1 MADNFGLKIGLEG
14 EKEFKKALADIN
26 QSFKVLGSEMKL
38 VTSQFD
44 KNDSSADALA
54 AKHKVLGNQIEAQKQ
69 KIETLRAALKNASDS
84 FGENDRRTQN
94 WQIQLNNAEAALN
107 DMERELKDTSEA
119 ADDMGE
125 EVEDAGDSAEK
136 SENKFS
142 KLGGVLKTVGAAM
155 GAVAVAAGAAAVKL
169 GKEVIAAYAD
179 YEQLVGGVDTLFKD
193 SSQQLQTYAANAYKT
208 TGLSANDYMETV
220 TGFSASLIQSLGG
233 DTEKAV
239 KYADMAITDM
249 SDNANKMGTDMSSI
263 QNAYQGFAKQ
273 NYTMLDNLKLGYGG
287 TKQEMERLLADAE
300 KISGVK
306 YDISSY
312 ADVVEAIHVMQ
323 ESMDIAGTTAKEAEA
338 TISGSVNALKSAVS
352 NLIVGFGDADA
363 DMELLCNNMVD
374 AFKTVVA
381 NITPVIENIVA
392 ALPTALDAL
401 LTAVGELLPTLLEA
415 VTELFSQVLE
425 TLLSLLPQLIPA
437 AVSALMTIVNTLIEN
452 LPLLIDAA
460 VQLVTT
466 LVAGIGNALPTLIPA
481 AVQAIVTIVQGLV
494 DSLPMILDAALQLIT
509 GLAQGLLD
517 ATPVLIAA
525 LPEIINGIITFLLD
539 SIP

>member
-1 MADNFGLKIGLEG
+1 
-14 EKEFKKALADIN
+14 
-26 QSFKVLGSEMKL
+26 
-38 VTSQFD
+38 
-44 KNDSSADALA
+44 
-54 AKHKVLGNQIEAQKQ
+54 
-69 KIETLRAALKNASDS
+69 
-84 FGENDRRTQN
+84 
-94 WQIQLNNAEAALN
+94 
-107 DMERELKDTSEA
+107 
-119 ADDMGE
+119 
-125 EVEDAGDSAEK
+125 
-136 SENKFS
+136 
-142 KLGGVLKTVGAAM
+142 
-155 GAVAVAAGAAAVKL
+155 
-169 GKEVIAAYAD
+169 
-179 YEQLVGGVDTLFKD
+179 
-193 SSQQLQTYAANAYKT
+193 
-208 TGLSANDYMETV
+208 
-220 TGFSASLIQSLGG
+220 
-233 DTEKAV
+233 
-239 KYADMAITDM
+239 MAITDM

-437 AVSALMTIVNTLIEN
+437 AVSALMTILRNTDPQRRKPGRDLR
-452 LPLLIDAA
+452 
-460 VQLVTT
+460 
-466 LVAGIGNALPTLIPA
+466 
-481 AVQAIVTIVQGLV
+481 
-494 DSLPMILDAALQLIT
+494 
-509 GLAQGLLD
+509 
-517 ATPVLIAA
+517 
-525 LPEIINGIITFLLD
+525 
-539 SIP
+539 